1 MGQYDEDEIV
11 YEQQTLGKLDQGSSK
26 MAERHE
32 NCDKGI
38 IKKLKVHNNM
48 F

>member
-11 YEQQTLGKLDQGSSK
+11 YEQQTLGELDQGSSK

-32 NCDKGI
+32 NCELGNYQEIKGA
-38 IKKLKVHNNM
+38 
-48 F
+48 